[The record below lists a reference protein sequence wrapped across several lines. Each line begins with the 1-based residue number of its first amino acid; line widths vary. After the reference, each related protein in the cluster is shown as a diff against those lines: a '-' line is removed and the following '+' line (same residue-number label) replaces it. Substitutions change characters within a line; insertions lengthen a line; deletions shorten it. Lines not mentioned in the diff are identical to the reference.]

1 MSDYQVKVT
10 TRTDKGKAMSRRMRH
25 AKKIPAVVYGTGKAS
40 EMLTIDHDEFKH
52 QLEVEAFH
60 NSIIKLVNGGRTEQ
74 VILREV
80 QMHPYKP
87 IVMHVDFQRISA
99 TDKIHMN
106 IPLHFVGEDQAPGVR
121 EDGGI
126 VSHLMNEVDISCLPA
141 DLPEYIEIDV
151 SALHLNES
159 IHLSEITLPEGVE
172 HTHSPE
178 GEADH
183 AVVSVLMPKVA
194 ADDLEEEG
202 EEGEDANEERDAEEG
217 DEDEAEA
224 SGDED

>member
-1 MSDYQVKVT
+1 MSDFQVQVT
-10 TRTDKGKAMSRRMRH
+10 TRTDKGKATSRRMRH
-25 AKKIPAVVYGTGKAS
+25 AKKIPAVVYGTGKES
-40 EMLTIDHDEFKH
+40 EMLSIDHDEFKH

-106 IPLHFVGEDQAPGVR
+106 IPLHFIGEDKAPGVR
-121 EDGGI
+121 EEDGI

-141 DLPEYIEIDV
+141 DLPEYLEIDV
-151 SALHLNES
+151 SGLHLNES
-159 IHLSEITLPEGVE
+159 IHLSEIKLPDGVE
-172 HTHSPE
+172 FTHPPE

-194 ADDLEEEG
+194 AEEG
-202 EEGEDANEERDAEEG
+202 EEGEEGEERD
-217 DEDEAEA
+217 DEAAEA
-224 SGDED
+224 GDGADASEDSGDED